1 MRITAE
7 SLLKIAGDYV
17 SRRTRQER
25 DLLAVYLAGSLL
37 TDNPVLGGTADIDLF
52 FVHINPPA
60 VEREVERLTDDVHLD
75 INHSSR
81 DLYRNTRSLRL
92 DPWLGP
98 LINQCKILHDPQ
110 HFLDFTQAGVRA
122 QFDRPDNVA
131 ARSRRLYEQARQ
143 AWLGFQLQPPESGAR
158 GLSAYLQT
166 LSNTAN
172 AVALLIGPPLT
183 ERRFL
188 LQFSERAAALQRP
201 GLYAGLLG
209 LLGVPHTNVDLL
221 RGWTQAWQND
231 FRKLHSLSEPDL
243 PVNLHPARLNY
254 YLRSFEAFLE
264 HELPNAAALWPMLV
278 TWTKMAALLQ
288 AHSAPAASWEDA
300 LSTLGL
306 GGEALSER
314 LEALD
319 AYLDSV
325 EETIENWA
333 QANGA

>member
-7 SLLKIAGDYV
+7 ALLKIAGDYV

-25 DLLAVYLAGSLL
+25 DLLGVYLAGSLL
-37 TDNPVLGGTADIDLF
+37 TENPVLGGTADIDLF
-52 FVHINPPA
+52 FVHINPA
-60 VEREVERLTDDVHLD
+60 AAEREIERLTDDIHLD
-75 INHSSR
+75 ISHSSR
-81 DLYRNTRSLRL
+81 DLYRNTRNLRL

-143 AWLGFQLQPPESGAR
+143 AWLGFQLQPLEPGAQ
-158 GLSAYLQT
+158 GLAVYLQT

-172 AVALLIGPPLT
+172 AVALLTGPPLT

-209 LLGVPHTNVDLL
+209 LLGVPHTNIDLL

-231 FRKLHSLSEPDL
+231 FHKLHAVSGLNL

-254 YLRSFEAFLE
+254 YLRCFEAFLE
-264 HELPNAAALWPMLV
+264 ADLPNAAALWPMLV
-278 TWTKMAALLQ
+278 TWTQMTAFLQ
-288 AHSAPAASWEDA
+288 AHNIPAASWEDA

-306 GGEALSER
+306 SGEALNER

-319 AYLDSV
+319 AFLDSV
-325 EETIENWA
+325 EETIDRWA
-333 QANGA
+333 EANGA